1 MDSILLSKYCVHLNK
16 TIKDAIKILND
27 LAGKI
32 VLVTN
37 EKGVLVGT
45 ITDGDIRRGLLK
57 GISIDGVVSLVMK
70 KDFYFLKHDQQNKIK
85 SAFKECAVKQI
96 PILDA
101 EGIIKDLLIKDSL
114 SLKCSPKDN
123 YVVIM
128 AGGKGKRMG
137 DITSDCPKPMLKI
150 SDKPVIEHIMDHLI
164 SFGFNKFIIT
174 VNYLKEKIIEYLGTG
189 SDKNIDIKYLQEKEF
204 LGTAGALSLLSI
216 RNTSPI
222 VVLNGDVLNKINYND
237 LLDYHSTNDNF
248 CTICVRD
255 HVLNIPFGVVNLKNS
270 QVLNLTEKPNHIY
283 PVNAGIYVFNPTVID
298 SLSVGTYCDMPEL
311 INTLIGKKMKV
322 SGFPIHEYW
331 LDIGKPETYIR
342 AKTEWG
348 IN

>member
-1 MDSILLSKYCVHLNK
+1 MNSILLSKYCVHLNK
-16 TIKDAIKILND
+16 TIKDAIKILNE

-37 EKGVLVGT
+37 DKGVVVGT
-45 ITDGDIRRGLLK
+45 ITDGDIRRALLK
-57 GISIDGVVSLVMK
+57 GISIDEVVSLVMK
-70 KDFYFLKHDQQNKIK
+70 KDFYFLRYDQRNKIK
-85 SAFKECAVKQI
+85 PSFKECEVKQI

-101 EGIIKDLLIKDSL
+101 EGVLRDLLIKDEL
-114 SLKCSPKDN
+114 SPEILPKDN

-137 DITSDCPKPMLKI
+137 DVTSDCPKPMLKI

-164 SFGFNKFIIT
+164 NFGFNNFIIT

-189 SDKNIDIKYLQEKEF
+189 GDKNIKITYVQEKEY
-204 LGTAGALSLLSI
+204 LGTAGSLSLLRVS
-216 RNTSPI
+216 NTLPL

-237 LLDYHSTNDNF
+237 LLDYHATNKNF

-283 PVNAGIYVFNPTVID
+283 PVNAGIYVFNPSVID
-298 SLSVGTYCDMPEL
+298 NVTVGTYCDMPEL
-311 INTLIGKKMKV
+311 INRLIEKKMKV
-322 SGFPIHEYW
+322 GGFPIHEYW
-331 LDIGKPETYIR
+331 LDIGKPETYVR
-342 AKTEWG
+342 AKNEWG
-348 IN
+348 VN